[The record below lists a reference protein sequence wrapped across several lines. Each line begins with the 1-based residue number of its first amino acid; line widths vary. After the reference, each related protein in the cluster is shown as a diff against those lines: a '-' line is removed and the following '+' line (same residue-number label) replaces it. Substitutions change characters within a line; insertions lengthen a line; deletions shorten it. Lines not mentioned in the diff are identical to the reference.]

1 MLINEVIRQVDLTRR
16 AVKFY
21 EEKGLIK
28 PSKDSNGYRNYTE
41 EDIQRL
47 KEISVYRKLGISIPD
62 IKRILEGKEEK
73 LLENIYESKKASLQ
87 TETKELDALKAFIEG
102 HDIEAAYQEVDYQ
115 TIGQA
120 MLDMVPGYFG
130 YYFMQHFQP
139 YLQIRISTPE
149 QQEAYRTILDFWD
162 QTRLHPPLFMTLMT
176 WPMYRLTPRPAL
188 DQMIRKMDDQIR
200 MYLNPTAEEYAALKK
215 KTLQNVRLK
224 TGPMKYHPAF
234 IAQRRFMKRMKDC
247 GYYDIFI
254 PAMVE
259 LSPKYREYREAL
271 MSLNDRICQDL
282 GLYYDSNYNLILKKR
297 TDCYIR
303 YFSSRR
309 AIGLLNLFVI
319 SPTQRAA
326 AMVPSRTPSRWPSKS
341 SPISMEIQTRVKS
354 NITFISPN
362 LTDSTLQT
370 ANTTPSPALVIRRAV
385 ISILT
390 PKASNTIP
398 VIQNTHC
405 SI

>member
-1 MLINEVIRQVDLTRR
+1 MIRKQSRQGDTSDIRQQKPGAVCRQSCNHVSVYAKSGLSPHLFTPLFFLFRYYSMKESERQGIFPFKKQQNILDLYAAYTYILISGSGKEEPHMLINEVIRQVDLTRR

-21 EEKGLIK
+21 EEKGLLK
-28 PSKDSNGYRNYTE
+28 PSKDANGYRNYTE
-41 EDIQRL
+41 EDVLRL
-47 KEISVYRKLGISIPD
+47 KEISVYRKLGIRIPD
-62 IKRILEGKEEK
+62 IKK
-73 LLENIYESKKASLQ
+73 LLDGKDGELLEKIYESKKASLQ
-87 TETKELDALKAFIEG
+87 AEAKELDALKVFIESR
-102 HDIEAAYQEVDYQ
+102 DVETVYQAVDYQ
-115 TIGQA
+115 TIGKA
-120 MLDMVPGYFG
+120 MQDMIPGYFG

-162 QTRLHPPLFMTLMT
+162 QTRLHPPLFMTLMA

-188 DQMIRKMDDQIR
+188 DQMIRKIDEQIR

-234 IAQRRFMKRMKDC
+234 IAQRRFMKRLKDC

-282 GLYYDSNYNLILKKR
+282 GLYYDSNYNLILKKK
-297 TDCYIR
+297 
-303 YFSSRR
+303 
-309 AIGLLNLFVI
+309 N
-319 SPTQRAA
+319 
-326 AMVPSRTPSRWPSKS
+326 
-341 SPISMEIQTRVKS
+341 
-354 NITFISPN
+354 
-362 LTDSTLQT
+362 
-370 ANTTPSPALVIRRAV
+370 
-385 ISILT
+385 
-390 PKASNTIP
+390 
-398 VIQNTHC
+398 
-405 SI
+405 